1 MMISE
6 IANCIGK
13 KIRFS
18 ILTSFPS
25 YKYSM
30 NFNRS
35 KQMKNTSLVSGN
47 RRCKVRRDYVLV
59 DIYTMLHVVHAKYYE
74 E

>member
-1 MMISE
+1 
-6 IANCIGK
+6 
-13 KIRFS
+13 
-18 ILTSFPS
+18 
-25 YKYSM
+25 
-30 NFNRS
+30 
-35 KQMKNTSLVSGN
+35 MKNTSLVSGN